1 MGIVRV
7 PGRSPWKAQPHAD
20 IRGAQP
26 ISKAYNSLEEERSE
40 LFDVHAIE
48 ELFRSATHD
57 LIGLVGYHAGS
68 AREVSTMPSC
78 EIDHYWSPS
87 ARRC

>member
-48 ELFRSATHD
+48 ELFRSVFDET
-57 LIGLVGYHAGS
+57 G
-68 AREVSTMPSC
+68 
-78 EIDHYWSPS
+78 
-87 ARRC
+87 RC